1 MATFEEQRLFE
12 ECSELRARLT
22 TANKENETLRRER
35 DEVRAMFEQK
45 MYPSESCRTER
56 AEGNGGCGGCS
67 LCVAEEKR
75 ARLAAEAHNAAL
87 REALDE
93 AEHCLTPAT
102 KKLMEV
108 GFWPHEPYALGAIR
122 AALALAPDDALR
134 ALVTRACEAQREADR
149 SAFLSLLKQAR
160 SEVSG
165 LKEYRPSLGVDVCEN
180 MTLRR
185 EHQAPL
191 AVDDV
196 LGKAGK

>member
-22 TANKENETLRRER
+22 TANKENEKL
-35 DEVRAMFEQK
+35 
-45 MYPSESCRTER
+45 
-56 AEGNGGCGGCS
+56 
-67 LCVAEEKR
+67 
-75 ARLAAEAHNAAL
+75 RLAAEAHTATLRKAL
-87 REALDE
+87 VLSREQHEVCGHDDRCDYCREARESAD
-93 AEHCLTPAT
+93 
-102 KKLMEV
+102 
-108 GFWPHEPYALGAIR
+108 
-122 AALALAPDDALR
+122 AALALKPGDALR
-134 ALVTRACEAQREADR
+134 ALAVRLCEAQREADR

-165 LKEYRPSLGVDVCEN
+165 LKGYRPSLGVDVCEN

-191 AVDDV
+191 VVDDV